1 VDPLEQ
7 EARRVKEVKPVYP
20 DIARQA
26 GIEGIVSMRV
36 VINKDGGVDNVE
48 VLSGEQALRQSALN
62 AVRQWRYK
70 PLVLNGNPVPVVTEI
85 NLKFQ
90 IQ

>member
-1 VDPLEQ
+1 MDPAEQ

-20 DIARQA
+20 DVARQA

-36 VINKDGGVDNVE
+36 LINKEGAVEKVDVI
-48 VLSGEQALRQSALN
+48 SGEQALQMAAIT
-62 AVRQWRYK
+62 AVRQWRYQ
-70 PLVLNGNPVPVVTEI
+70 PFVLEGNAVPVMTTV
-85 NLKFQ
+85 NVKFQ